1 MGVAR
6 IPMIEG
12 SFVKPTVN
20 PLGPPR
26 NKGVLVKGGGKPP
39 LNVEELCGSGGGIY
53 LRCQSASSFAGR
65 EPGQPCLDYSE
76 RAQLIVVIVLFL
88 FPFTPLLDLVNDSF
102 SA

>member
-39 LNVEELCGSGGGIY
+39 LNCAETGVGYIY
-53 LRCQSASSFAGR
+53 DVKVLVRSLVANLASHA
-65 EPGQPCLDYSE
+65 
-76 RAQLIVVIVLFL
+76 
-88 FPFTPLLDLVNDSF
+88 
-102 SA
+102 